1 MRSAASGMPLEGRS
15 ILVVEDSYFVAMSM
29 KRILADL
36 GAAVLGPAA
45 SVDDA
50 MSLLERVECD
60 GAVLDVNLGD
70 ETAQP
75 VAELLASRGVPFIF
89 VTGYSDPDLP
99 EDLRMKPRVS
109 KPIQPNDLRAAIVAG
124 LNVQEG

>member
-1 MRSAASGMPLEGRS
+1 LQSAASGMPLGGRS

-29 KRILADL
+29 KRILAEL
-36 GAAVLGPAA
+36 GAVVVGPAA

-50 MSLLERVECD
+50 MSLLERSECD

-75 VAELLASRGVPFIF
+75 VAELLARRGVPFIF

-99 EDLRMKPRVS
+99 EPLRLRPRVS
-109 KPIQPNDLRAAIVAG
+109 KPIQPDDLRAAIIAG
-124 LNVQEG
+124 LNAQEG